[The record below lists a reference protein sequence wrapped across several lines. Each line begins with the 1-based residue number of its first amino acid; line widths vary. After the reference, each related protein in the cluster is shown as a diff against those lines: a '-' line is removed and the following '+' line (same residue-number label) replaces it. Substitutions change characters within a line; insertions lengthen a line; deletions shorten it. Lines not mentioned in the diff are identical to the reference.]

1 MELRDFG
8 ATGVRVP
15 VIGQGTWNM
24 ERSREKSIEAIRR
37 GLDLGMT
44 HIDTAEMY
52 GSGAVEEIV
61 GEAIDGRRDEVF
73 LASKVLPRNASR
85 RGTVEACER
94 SLTRLNSDSLDLYL
108 LHGPSSHPLEET
120 ISGFRELQDKGKI
133 RFFGVSNF
141 DVSQMN
147 EAFKLGGEGLVACN
161 QVEYHLKDRRI
172 EKQGLVQWCADHN
185 VALVGYSPFG
195 QGNFPKR
202 NRVLEEVARDHSATP
217 RQVALAFLTRL
228 PHSFAIPKSSSV
240 QHVEE
245 NAAAGGLRLS
255 SEDSERV
262 AATFAL

>member
-1 MELRDFG
+1 VELRDFG
-8 ATGVRVP
+8 ATGVKVP

-24 ERSREKSIEAIRR
+24 ERSRKKSIEAIRR

-120 ISGFRELQDKGKI
+120 ISAFRELQDKGKI
-133 RFFGVSNF
+133 KFFGVSNF
-141 DVSQMN
+141 DVSQVN
-147 EAFKLGGEGLVACN
+147 EAFKLGGEGMVACN

-172 EKQGLVQWCADHN
+172 EKQGLVQWCADHH

-202 NRVLEEVARDHSATP
+202 NQALEDIARRNNVTA
-217 RQVALAFLTRL
+217 RQVALAFLTRFE
-228 PHSFAIPKSSSV
+228 HTFAIPKSSSV
-240 QHVEE
+240 EHVEE
-245 NAAAGGLRLS
+245 NAAAGDLRLNV
-255 SEDSERV
+255 EDTDEV
-262 AATFAL
+262 AGAFPL